1 MRKQDTFLVAHCCA
15 IWHIPSKKHNSSATI
30 AFSVIFP
37 ARLLTFVQNMLSFTP
52 GNKIENEL
60 KRLQGLF
67 VETYKELE
75 ALSPDEA
82 RYLHRFALISNI
94 GASTRIENAVL
105 TDQEIE
111 WIDTAL
117 NKDGKVTAFE
127 EKRTS
132 ILDKLSKDR
141 ERSVEE
147 VVGCRQTLT
156 TVYLQANEIF
166 PLTESVIR
174 GLHHDLLR
182 YYPKAASY
190 AGGYKTAP
198 NRVVSINH
206 DTGEERVVLD
216 PSPPGIITSTAMTEL
231 VKWYNNTI
239 REHPW
244 PLLVATEFIFR
255 FLAIH
260 PFQDGNGRLVRA
272 LFILA
277 LFQSEDKYLSGIT
290 PYIAFDRHVEQNR
303 PLYYTVLHKC
313 SGGKFQAD
321 PTKYKFEPLAW
332 FFIKTIESA
341 LADVKFYRKKY
352 ASLQKLSV
360 SALAVLN
367 CFRSSPEKRLKV
379 ADIVEETGIARRTV
393 QYALKTLTGQHFLQ
407 SLGRGAGSCYQLVF

>member
-1 MRKQDTFLVAHCCA
+1 
-15 IWHIPSKKHNSSATI
+15 
-30 AFSVIFP
+30 
-37 ARLLTFVQNMLSFTP
+37 MLSFTP
-52 GNKIENEL
+52 SNKIENEL

-75 ALSPDEA
+75 ALPPDEA

-127 EKRTS
+127 EKRTF

-147 VVGCRQTLT
+147 VVGCRQVLT
-156 TVYLQANEIF
+156 TVYLQANELF
-166 PLTESVIR
+166 PLTEAVIR

-182 YYPKAASY
+182 YHPKAASH

-198 NRVVSINH
+198 NRVVSISH

-216 PSPPGIITSTAMTEL
+216 PSPPGIITSTAMAEL

-244 PLLVATEFIFR
+244 TLLVAAEFVFR

-260 PFQDGNGRLVRA
+260 PFQDGNGRLGRA

-277 LFQSEDKYLSGIT
+277 LFQSDDKYLSGIT
-290 PYIAFDRHVEQNR
+290 PYIAIDRHVEQNR
-303 PLYYTVLHKC
+303 PLYYAVLHKC
-313 SGGKFQAD
+313 SGGKFQAE
-321 PTKYKFEPLAW
+321 PTQYKLEPLAW
-332 FFIKTIESA
+332 FFIKTMESS

-352 ASLQKLSV
+352 ASLQKLSI

-367 CFRSSPEKRLKV
+367 CFRSSPEKHLKV
-379 ADIVEETGIARRTV
+379 ADIVEETELPRRTV
-393 QYALKTLTGQHFLQ
+393 QYALKTLTSQHFLQ
-407 SLGRGAGSCYQLVF
+407 LLGRGAGSRYQLVF